1 VDEVAEICAQLLRD
15 SNALSIALLDKNGE
29 TIAQAGAPVDLHAI
43 SARFAG
49 AAMATLLADR
59 ELSVRGGGS
68 VERETSTHVALVAD
82 RALLV
87 VLFDFRSSL
96 GLVRLR
102 SKKAVEELGRAF
114 DRGPSGGPP
123 PAAAALGKRV

>member
-1 VDEVAEICAQLLRD
+1 
-15 SNALSIALLDKNGE
+15 LLDKNGE
-29 TIAQAGAPVDLHAI
+29 TIAHAGAPVDLQAI

-49 AAMATLLADR
+49 AAMATLLAHR
-59 ELSVRGGGS
+59 EISLPEDGS
-68 VERETSTHVALVAD
+68 VEHNLHVALVEQ
-82 RALLV
+82 RAILL